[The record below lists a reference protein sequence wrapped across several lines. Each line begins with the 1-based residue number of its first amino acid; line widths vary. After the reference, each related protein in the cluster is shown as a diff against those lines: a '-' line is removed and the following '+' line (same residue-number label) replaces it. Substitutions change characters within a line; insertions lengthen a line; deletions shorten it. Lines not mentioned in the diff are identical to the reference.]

1 MKESV
6 VDIHDLQEAAPFFKS
21 RFGSFL
27 GKVLIKWLSIDKVNK
42 AHAHNCITRLKKCKV
57 NSSISLRT

>member
-27 GKVLIKWLSIDKVNK
+27 GKVLIKWLSICLLYTSD
-42 AHAHNCITRLKKCKV
+42 AADDQ
-57 NSSISLRT
+57 

>member
-27 GKVLIKWLSIDKVNK
+27 GKVLIKWLPFAGSGV
-42 AHAHNCITRLKKCKV
+42 HN
-57 NSSISLRT
+57 SLAERPVDRY

>member
-27 GKVLIKWLSIDKVNK
+27 GNVGIKCFSNYK
-42 AHAHNCITRLKKCKV
+42 
-57 NSSISLRT
+57 

>member
-21 RFGSFL
+21 SFGTFV

-42 AHAHNCITRLKKCKV
+42 AHAHNCH
-57 NSSISLRT
+57 LR

>member
-42 AHAHNCITRLKKCKV
+42 LMPITAICGER
-57 NSSISLRT
+57 SSQQPC